1 MKRLYKTLE
10 PIESKPARLVASA
23 VLAVIVMTFING
35 FIGGMGGI
43 PAFIAFFAVF
53 YSLRVL
59 VGARDRIEFR
69 EGLSDGGIVGRMMAF
84 YGAGYLLLWS
94 LLRLGLTF
102 SRVTGWGNINRGG
115 ALASVRELFA
125 VSGLERWVY
134 LFAGILMFA
143 FVMSLFPLVVIRKQ
157 NLWVVYAL
165 VDGAG
170 FAAVCS
176 VIGTVARINP
186 AGGLFEREA
195 TLVDCLLVS
204 GRHGIWHELL
214 CLVSVLLF
222 LSAVIA
228 SCFLFARFCYRTQK
242 LLTEDE
248 TNLFRSSVRALRG
261 MQPRQLRRSAALF
274 LCSAAAIGIVGAVVL
289 TAPEDHARQ
298 YRMVAEFL
306 TKDAR
311 LGPMEYRGRLYLPV
325 EEELSLYLSGTPK
338 GYLAEKGED
347 CDSRLYE
354 LTIANILYQDT
365 SGETAHLQ
373 VYGERI
379 ESFAPVSELE
389 KAAAWQTDT
398 AFVLWD
404 EEWTEESAYSHELTG
419 YTVCDKGFVEA
430 LEEKFGEVDYR
441 PEDFDDYDAYF
452 SLYSYPEI
460 DAVLTRDPEQGH
472 WIGCILVYE
481 NRFYY
486 GSRDNEIRGA
496 LLEELLDILGGY

>member
-1 MKRLYKTLE
+1 MKRLYKTLK

-23 VLAVIVMTFING
+23 VLAAVVMTFING

-94 LLRLGLTF
+94 LFRLGLTF

-125 VSGLERWVY
+125 VSELERWVY

-170 FAAVCS
+170 FATVCS
-176 VIGTVARINP
+176 VISAVARIDP
-186 AGGLFEREA
+186 AGGFSEREA
-195 TLVDCLLVS
+195 TLVDCLLVRGS
-204 GRHGIWHELL
+204 RTALQE
-214 CLVSVLLF
+214 CLYLFVALSF
-222 LSAVIA
+222 LSAVVFA
-228 SCFLFARFCYRTQK
+228 CFLFSRRCYRAQK
-242 LLTEDE
+242 ALTEDE
-248 TNLFRSSVRALRG
+248 TNLLKSSVRALRD
-261 MQPRQLRRSAALF
+261 MDARQLRRTAALL
-274 LCSAAAIGIVGAVVL
+274 LCSAAAIGIVGSIVL
-289 TAPEDHARQ
+289 TAPEDRARQ
-298 YRMVAEFL
+298 YRKVAEFL

-325 EEELSLYLSGTPK
+325 EEELDLYLSGMPK
-338 GYLAEKGED
+338 GYLAEKGEE

-354 LTIANILYQDT
+354 LTVANILYQD
-365 SGETAHLQ
+365 SAGETAHLQ

-379 ESFAPVSELE
+379 ESFAPAAELE
-389 KAAAWQTDT
+389 KDMSWQSDG

-404 EEWTEESAYSHELTG
+404 EDWLGESAYSHELTG
-419 YTVCDKGFVEA
+419 YTVCDRGFVEA
-430 LEEKFGEVDYR
+430 LEAKFGEVDYR
-441 PEDFDDYDAYF
+441 AEDFDEYDAYF
-452 SLYSYPEI
+452 SLYGYPGL
-460 DAVLTRDPEQGH
+460 DAVQTRDPGQGH
-472 WIGCILVYE
+472 WIGCILAFE

-486 GSRDNEIRGA
+486 GSRKNEIRGA
-496 LLEELLDILGGY
+496 LREELLDILGGY